1 MLDGLKNMRSK
12 FSIFNKIKCKKLLP
26 ERPQSE
32 QEINISGWPDLL
44 DTSSPKQKSQYGD
57 GFADLLLPPDFVLVY
72 P

>member
-1 MLDGLKNMRSK
+1 MLN
-12 FSIFNKIKCKKLLP
+12 NIKCKKKKQLP

-32 QEINISGWPDLL
+32 QEIKISGWPDLL

-57 GFADLLLPPDFVLVY
+57 GFADLLLPPDFVLLY